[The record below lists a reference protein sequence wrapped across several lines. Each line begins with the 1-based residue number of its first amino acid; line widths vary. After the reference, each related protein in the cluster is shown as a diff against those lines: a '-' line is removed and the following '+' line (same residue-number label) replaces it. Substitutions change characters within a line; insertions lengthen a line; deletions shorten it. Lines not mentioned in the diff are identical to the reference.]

1 MEKTLH
7 AFRELIGKIKAYE
20 EAVSVLYWDM
30 RTGAPRKGI
39 QGRSAVVG
47 MLSAEMF
54 QLSVSEEMGRYL
66 EELGAAGTLEKLDE
80 TNRRLVEETGKDY
93 ERSKKIPP
101 ELHREFVVLT
111 SQAEAVWEEAK
122 RKADFA
128 SFQPYLE
135 KIVDF
140 TRRFV
145 ALWGHEGHPYNTLLD
160 QYEPGMTVEKLDAVF
175 GELRSETV
183 PLVHEIGRKGA
194 DGDDAFLKLPYDPAK
209 QREFSLYILGEMGY
223 DFEAGRL
230 DESEHPFATGLNPG
244 DVRITTR
251 YKPDDVAFA
260 LFGTIHE
267 GGHALYEQN
276 IAPELEGTTLCTGAS
291 MGIHESQS
299 RFWEIYIGSSLPFW
313 RRYYGKLQQ
322 FFPAQLGN
330 VSVERFVR
338 AINRAKPSLIRIEA
352 DELTYNLHIMVRY
365 ELEKG
370 LIGGEIRVADLPAL
384 WNEKYR
390 EYLGITP
397 AHDGEGVLQDVHWS
411 GGAFGYFPSYTLGN
425 MYAAQLMSALR
436 RAMPDLDAKLERGEL
451 LPVKAWLT
459 EHVHRYGKLL
469 TPAEIIKRATGE
481 ELNPTYLVRHLQE
494 KYGNR

>member
-54 QLSVSEEMGRYL
+54 RLSVSDEMGRYL
-66 EELGAAGTLEKLDE
+66 EELGATGTLEKLDE
-80 TNRRLVEETGKDY
+80 TNRRLVEETRKDY

-140 TRRFV
+140 SRRFV

-175 GELRSETV
+175 SELRSETV
-183 PLVHEIGRKGA
+183 PLVHEIGRSGA
-194 DGDDAFLKLPYDPAK
+194 DEDDAFLKLPYDPAK
-209 QREFSLYILGEMGY
+209 QREFSVYILGEMGY

-230 DESEHPFATGLNPG
+230 DKSEHPFATGLNPG
-244 DVRITTR
+244 DVRITTK

-267 GGHALYEQN
+267 CGHALYEQN
-276 IAPELEGTTLCTGAS
+276 IASELEGTTLCTGAS

-322 FFPAQLGN
+322 FFPEQLGN

>member
-1 MEKTLH
+1 MEAALL
-7 AFRELIGKIKAYE
+7 AFRELIGKIKSYE

-39 QGRSAVVG
+39 PARSAVVG
-47 MLSAEMF
+47 MLSEEMF
-54 QLSVSEEMGRYL
+54 KLFVSDEMGKYL
-66 EELGAAGTLEKLDE
+66 DELGAPGTLENLDQV
-80 TNRRLVEETGKDY
+80 NRRLVEETRKEY
-93 ERSKKIPP
+93 ERNKKIPP
-101 ELHREFVVLT
+101 EMHREYVVLT
-111 SQAEAVWEEAK
+111 SQAEAVWEDAK
-122 RKADFA
+122 RKADFP

-140 TRRFV
+140 NRRF
-145 ALWGHEGHPYNTLLD
+145 AEMWGYEGHPYNALLEP
-160 QYEPGMTVEKLDAVF
+160 YEPGMTVDKLDAVF
-175 GELRSETV
+175 GELRKATV
-183 PLVHEIGRKGA
+183 PLVHEIGREGA
-194 DGDDAFLKLPYDPAK
+194 DGDDAFLKRHYDPAQ
-209 QREFSLYILGEMGY
+209 QREFCLYILGEMGY

-267 GGHALYEQN
+267 CGHALYEQN
-276 IAPELEGTTLCTGAS
+276 ISSELEGTTLCTGVS

-299 RFWEIYIGSSLPFW
+299 RFWEIYVGSSLPFW
-313 RRYYGKLQQ
+313 RRYYGKLQEH
-322 FFPAQLGN
+322 FPEQLAD

-370 LIGGEIRVADLPAL
+370 LIGGEIRAADLPAL

-390 EYLGITP
+390 EYLGVVP

-411 GGAFGYFPSYTLGN
+411 GGSFGYFPSYTLGN
-425 MYAAQLMSALR
+425 MYAAQLMNALR
-436 RAMPDLDAKLERGEL
+436 RHMPDLDAKLERGEL
-451 LPVKAWLT
+451 LPIKAWLT
-459 EHVHRYGKLL
+459 ENVHRFGKLL
-469 TPAEIIKRATGE
+469 SPAELMRRATGE
-481 ELNPTYLVRHLQE
+481 ELNPEHLVRHLQE
-494 KYGNR
+494 KYGKR